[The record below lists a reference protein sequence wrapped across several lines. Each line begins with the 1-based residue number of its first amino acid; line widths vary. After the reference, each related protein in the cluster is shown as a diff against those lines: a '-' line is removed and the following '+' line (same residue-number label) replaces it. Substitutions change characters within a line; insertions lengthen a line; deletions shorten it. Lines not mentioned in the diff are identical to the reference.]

1 MNDSKVWVVD
11 DDQAIRWVL
20 ERAFQK
26 AQIPV
31 KTFDS
36 AVTAIKEF
44 EYDRPSAILTDVR
57 MPGMDGF
64 EFLEKIKAENPGLP
78 IIIMTA
84 HSDLQSAVGAYQ
96 KGAFE
101 YLPKPFDVDDA
112 VELTKRACQA
122 VNEIPEASI
131 MPSDAINEAPE
142 IIGES
147 PAMQEVFRTI
157 GRLSNSNVTVLINGA
172 SGTGKELVSRALHD
186 NSPRAQGP
194 FVALNMAAIPR
205 ELMESELFGH
215 EKGAFTGAQAQRKG
229 RFEQANSGTLFLDEI
244 GDMPADLQTR
254 LLRVLSDGNY
264 YRVGGHQAIK
274 ANVRIIAAT
283 HQNLEA
289 RVSNGDFREDL
300 FHRLNVIR
308 VVLPTL
314 RERKEDIPALL
325 QHFMKASA
333 NELETETKKVSD
345 EVIDYLSA
353 LTWPGNIR
361 QLENVCRW
369 LTVMASSNEIRMQD
383 LPAEMLKDEMSVADA
398 ASWQALLGEWAD
410 RELSKGNESILDR
423 AMPEF
428 EEIMIKAA
436 MRKTNGKRQEAA
448 KLLGW
453 GRNTLTRK
461 IQELGLFQS

>member
-1 MNDSKVWVVD
+1 MNKIWVID

-26 AQIPV
+26 AEIPV
-31 KTFDS
+31 ETFSS
-36 AVTAIKEF
+36 ATSAFDEIQHSTPTAI
-44 EYDRPSAILTDVR
+44 ITDVR

-64 EFLEKIKAENPGLP
+64 DFLERIKDGHPDLP

-101 YLPKPFDVDDA
+101 YLPKPFDVEDA
-112 VELTKRACQA
+112 VELAKRACLSAKEEPEEQRSSTDVSA
-122 VNEIPEASI
+122 NEV
-131 MPSDAINEAPE
+131 PE

-147 PAMQEVFRTI
+147 PAMQEVFRAI

-186 NSPRAQGP
+186 NSPRALGP
-194 FVALNMAAIPR
+194 FIALNMAAIPR

-229 RFEQANSGTLFLDEI
+229 RFEQANGGTLFLDEI

-254 LLRVLSDGNY
+254 LLRVLSDGNF

-274 ANVRIIAAT
+274 ADVRIIAAT

-289 RVSNGDFREDL
+289 RVRNGEFREDL

-325 QHFMKASA
+325 KHFMSASA
-333 NELETETKKVSD
+333 KELGTEAKKVSD
-345 EVIDYLSA
+345 EVVEYLSA
-353 LTWPGNIR
+353 LSWPGNIR

-369 LTVMASSNEIRMQD
+369 LTVMSSSNEIRMQD
-383 LPAEMLKDEMSVADA
+383 LPAEMLKDEMSVVDES
-398 ASWQALLGEWAD
+398 SWQALLSEWAD
-410 RELSKGNESILDR
+410 RELSKGSDAILSR

-428 EEIMIKAA
+428 EAIMIKAA
-436 MRKTNGKRQEAA
+436 MKKTNGKRQEAA

>member
-1 MNDSKVWVVD
+1 MNKIWVID

-26 AQIPV
+26 AEIPV
-31 KTFDS
+31 ETFSS
-36 AVTAIKEF
+36 ATSAYDEIQHSAPTAI
-44 EYDRPSAILTDVR
+44 ITDVR

-64 EFLEKIKAENPGLP
+64 DFLERIKDGYPDLP

-101 YLPKPFDVDDA
+101 YLPKPFDVEDA
-112 VELTKRACQA
+112 VELAKRACQVA
-122 VNEIPEASI
+122 SEDTETASLSSDVSVNE
-131 MPSDAINEAPE
+131 MPE

-147 PAMQEVFRTI
+147 PAMQEVFRAI

-186 NSPRAQGP
+186 NSPRSDGP
-194 FVALNMAAIPR
+194 FIALNMAAIPR

-215 EKGAFTGAQAQRKG
+215 EKGSFTGAQSQRKG
-229 RFEQANSGTLFLDEI
+229 RFEQANGGTLFLDEI

-254 LLRVLSDGNY
+254 LLRVLSDGNF

-274 ANVRIIAAT
+274 ADVRIIAAT
-283 HQNLEA
+283 HQNLEE
-289 RVSNGDFREDL
+289 RVRKGEFREDL

-325 QHFMKASA
+325 KHFMNASA
-333 NELETETKKVSD
+333 KELGTEAKKVSD
-345 EVIDYLSA
+345 EVIEYLSA
-353 LTWPGNIR
+353 LSWPGNIR

-369 LTVMASSNEIRMQD
+369 LTVMSSSNEIRMQD
-383 LPAEMLKDEMSVADA
+383 LPAEMLKDEMSVADD

-410 RELSKGNESILDR
+410 RELSKGLDSILDR
-423 AMPEF
+423 ALPEF
-428 EEIMIKAA
+428 EAIMIKAA
-436 MRKTNGKRQEAA
+436 MKKTNGKRQEAA

-461 IQELGLFQS
+461 IQELGLFQ